1 MTDKVH
7 LPFDEDV
14 RILIMNQRIRGIYHT
29 ELHIVCSEGM
39 IVDVDGTV
47 SECAPDAEY
56 IVNGNAFQGSTVI
69 RFQGKN
75 NGKLHRATCEK
86 LPQKEN
92 RAVFDTKKEAVD
104 AGYDDPCKLCKP

>member
-1 MTDKVH
+1 
-7 LPFDEDV
+7 
-14 RILIMNQRIRGIYHT
+14 
-29 ELHIVCSEGM
+29 M
-39 IVDVDGTV
+39 IARSDGTKITWN
-47 SECAPDAEY
+47 SAPSDTWKAGERTGSGVQKQGAGTKGKGAY
-56 IVNGNAFQGSTVI
+56 IGN
-69 RFQGKN
+69 KN